1 MWETNWDPGTWR
13 IEILNFVGH
22 FWMQVNWKITQFVK
36 HKNTYRFNRGMVLE
50 EILNRICQ
58 TRRITVRGGGRGIR
72 GMKRTYFLMAFFI
85 SEFSV
90 ELLFS
95 HCKRDFH
102 WLLANYLFF
111 LYSLF
116 GFWLECLMKCPNI
129 NLIIA
134 RIIFLTTNQ
143 KFRSEVVLV
152 NGKSVDSLVVCSV
165 SLVPLLSHMQP
176 SLINSNNCN

>member
-1 MWETNWDPGTWR
+1 
-13 IEILNFVGH
+13 
-22 FWMQVNWKITQFVK
+22 
-36 HKNTYRFNRGMVLE
+36 
-50 EILNRICQ
+50 
-58 TRRITVRGGGRGIR
+58 
-72 GMKRTYFLMAFFI
+72 
-85 SEFSV
+85 
-90 ELLFS
+90 
-95 HCKRDFH
+95 
-102 WLLANYLFF
+102 
-111 LYSLF
+111 
-116 GFWLECLMKCPNI
+116 MKCPNI